1 MLQINVD
8 ISILMCLPTDSTFIC
23 TADRRVA
30 IITAYH
36 SSCAGISDIIKLL
49 VHHCVTGRSLVHSL
63 NRLAMV
69 LRVRSIKN
77 CSGRKRVRRLVCV

>member
-8 ISILMCLPTDSTFIC
+8 ISILMCLPTDSTVIC

-36 SSCAGISDIIKLL
+36 SSCSGISDIIRLL
-49 VHHCVTGRSLVHSL
+49 VHHTVTVSACHGLW
-63 NRLAMV
+63 NA
-69 LRVRSIKN
+69 
-77 CSGRKRVRRLVCV
+77 

>member
-8 ISILMCLPTDSTFIC
+8 ISILMCVPTDSTFIC
-23 TADRRVA
+23 SADRRVA

-49 VHHCVTGRSLVHSL
+49 VHRRATGH
-63 NRLAMV
+63 
-69 LRVRSIKN
+69 IP
-77 CSGRKRVRRLVCV
+77 

>member
-8 ISILMCLPTDSTFIC
+8 ISILMCLLTYSTFIC

-36 SSCAGISDIIKLL
+36 SSCASISNIIRRL
-49 VHHCVTGRSLVHSL
+49 VHHCVTVSTTLLDTVWYIPQIGSQWF
-63 NRLAMV
+63 
-69 LRVRSIKN
+69 
-77 CSGRKRVRRLVCV
+77 CG

>member
-8 ISILMCLPTDSTFIC
+8 ISILMCLLTDSTFIC

-36 SSCAGISDIIKLL
+36 SSCAGISDIIRLL
-49 VHHCVTGRSLVHSL
+49 VHLSVTVSARLLDTVWYIPQIGWLRS
-63 NRLAMV
+63 
-69 LRVRSIKN
+69 
-77 CSGRKRVRRLVCV
+77 CG

>member
-8 ISILMCLPTDSTFIC
+8 ISILMCLPTNSTFIC

-36 SSCAGISDIIKLL
+36 SSCAGISDIIRLL
-49 VHHCVTGRSLVHSL
+49 VHHSVTVSTSLLDTVWYIPHTGL
-63 NRLAMV
+63 
-69 LRVRSIKN
+69 LRF
-77 CSGRKRVRRLVCV
+77 CG